1 VTQTEYHWLKRLSE
15 AFGPSGCEDEVR
27 QVVLEAIQSKVDEV
41 QVDALGNVIA
51 MIRGTANPGFKVMV
65 AAHMDEVGMMISHI
79 GEDGLL
85 RFTKVGGIDDRVL
98 PAKGIRI
105 RPRILAD
112 GASGDGASGDGAGND
127 KLPGVITI
135 KPVHLTTQAERSQV
149 MSYDKLAIDIGAGS
163 KKEAEGLV
171 DRGAY
176 ATFDIA
182 FSDLGDV
189 VKGKA
194 FDDRAGCA
202 MLIALIERGPYPF
215 DFYPVFTTMEEVGL
229 RGARVAG
236 YSVMP
241 DAAFVLEGTICD
253 DSPKKEDLSP
263 TTELGKGPAISVMDR
278 SVVADRRLLQLVVE
292 TAEQEGIPYQFKQP
306 GKGGTDAGAI
316 HLAKTGVP
324 TLPVCVPSRYIHS
337 PVSVLSKS
345 DYEQTINLMAASLMR
360 LTPQVVGARE

>member
-1 VTQTEYHWLKRLSE
+1 VTQTDFGWLKRLSE

-27 QVVLEAIQSKVDEV
+27 QVVLEAIQDKLDEV
-41 QVDALGNVIA
+41 QVDALGNVIGVQK
-51 MIRGTANPGFKVMV
+51 GTANPGFKVMV
-65 AAHMDEVGMMISHI
+65 AAHMDEVGLMISLV
-79 GEDGLL
+79 GEEGML

-98 PAKGIRI
+98 PAKVVRI
-105 RPRILAD
+105 RPRRSPE
-112 GASGDGASGDGAGND
+112 GAPGGGDD
-127 KLPGVITI
+127 KLRGVIAI
-135 KPVHLTTQAERSQV
+135 KPVHLTTRAEREQV
-149 MSYDKLAIDIGAGS
+149 IAYDKLAIDIGASS
-163 KKEAEGLV
+163 KSEAEGLV

-176 ATFDIA
+176 AAFDVSFA
-182 FSDLGDV
+182 DLGDV

-202 MLIALIERGPYPF
+202 VLIALIERGPYPF

-253 DSPKKEDLSP
+253 DSPREEDLSP

-278 SVVADRRLLQLVVE
+278 SVVADRRLVQLVIE

-306 GKGGTDAGAI
+306 GQGGTDAGAI

-324 TLPVCVPSRYIHS
+324 TLPVSVPSRYIHS
-337 PVSVLSKS
+337 PVTMLSKS
-345 DYEQTINLMAASLMR
+345 DFEHTVDLMAASLRR
-360 LTPQVVGARE
+360 LTPEVVGPRD